1 MYRCCYV
8 ELGLYYVV
16 MSFDTRYKQLNLEQ
30 RKAVDTIEGPLLVI
44 AGPGTGKTELLS
56 MRAANILHRTDTLPE
71 SILCLTCTESGAAAM
86 RSRLASIIGPDA
98 YKVAIHTF
106 HSFGVE
112 VINHNNQYFYHG
124 ADFQPADDIA
134 RYEILNEIFDELDH
148 SSPLA
153 GKMNGE
159 YTHLQDTLSV
169 ISELKRAG
177 LSSDELL
184 TILNAN
190 DGVLDSVEKDLTAIF
205 AGKISTSMLSLLVPL
220 AERVANLPL
229 AHLPLGITPLA
240 NVLALSMA
248 HAFDEAVEL
257 GKTTPITAWRN
268 RWLEKNEIGDYVFKD
283 RKRHAKLRAIAHIYF
298 AYLGRMEQASLY
310 DFDDMILNVVHGM
323 EVHADLRY
331 QLQEK
336 YQYIM
341 VDEFQDTNLAQL
353 RILFNLTTNH
363 LSEDIPNVMAVGDDD
378 QAIYSF
384 QGADVSNIHRFRET
398 YPQFKN
404 IVLRQN
410 YRSSQTIL
418 DESRQVIVQGKNRLE
433 TTMKISKELQANT
446 NGETSVVLIQHAT
459 TIDERAWV
467 ARQVADDIS
476 RGISPESI
484 TILARRHHEL
494 LELLPYLTKQ
504 NIPVNYERRDNVLDL
519 DAIQTLELLADIVV
533 AIFGGDHD
541 TADSFLPELLAHPM
555 FDFDAEAVWRLSV
568 ASHRNH
574 VSWLETMMVTP
585 LFAPLAQWL
594 IERSQAVPHEQLEP
608 FIDSLIGQPSV
619 TGQEVTA
626 FRSPFYTHYFN
637 PDKLANEP
645 DAYLTLLEALRSL
658 RAKLREYQPDEVTHI
673 ADFLECIRL
682 HRQIDSPIVSIRTRA
697 NGPDHA
703 INLMTAHKSK
713 GLEYTKV
720 YVIGSVDSAWGETVR
735 SRSRL
740 ISYPENL
747 AISPNADTYDERL
760 RLYYVAMTRAKS
772 DLVLSY
778 ATANDAGKPLLVASF
793 LVTMQSTP
801 APESNHALPAQIQ
814 EAEIAWHDTL
824 VAAPTQSMKELLQ
837 PMLGTYKLSA
847 THLNTFVDITRGG
860 PREFLMNNLLRFPQA
875 KSASA
880 SYGSAIHRTL
890 QRAHMHLITTGE
902 KRPIEDILGDFIH
915 ELHVERL
922 NEQDFEA
929 YKKRG
934 TVSLSTFLTSPDASF
949 LQSQKPELSFAH
961 QGVQIGP
968 ASLTGSL
975 DLLTINDGHLT
986 VTDYKT
992 GKPSRDWKGKTDAD
1006 KIKLHKYRQQLMFYQ
1021 LLCENSRT
1029 YSKYLFDGGILQFV
1043 EPDATGQI
1051 HALRETFSAD
1061 DVNRFRQLIQAV
1073 WRCVTT
1079 LELPD
1084 TSEFENNYKGIVAFE
1099 DYLIDKYGTS

>member
-1 MYRCCYV
+1 
-8 ELGLYYVV
+8 
-16 MSFDTRYKQLNLEQ
+16 MSFDTRYKQLNSEQ
-30 RKAVDTIEGPLLVI
+30 REAVDTIEGPLLVI

-56 MRAANILHRTDTLPE
+56 MRAANILRRTDTLPE
-71 SILCLTCTESGAAAM
+71 SILCLTFTESGASAM
-86 RSRLASIIGPDA
+86 RARLASIIGPDA

-134 RYEILNEIFDELDH
+134 RYEILTEIFDELDH

-159 YTHLQDTLSV
+159 YTHLRDTLSV

-205 AGKISTSMLSLLVPL
+205 ASKISTSMLSLLVPL
-220 AERVANLPL
+220 AERVASLPL
-229 AHLPLGITPLA
+229 AQLPLGITPLA

-268 RWLEKNEIGDYVFKD
+268 RWLEKNEVGDYVFKD
-283 RKRHAKLRAIAHIYF
+283 RKRHAKLRVIAHIYF

-323 EVHADLRY
+323 ELHADLRY

-404 IVLRQN
+404 VVLRQN

-418 DESRQVIVQGKNRLE
+418 DQSRQVIIQGKNRLE
-433 TTMKISKELQANT
+433 TTMEISKELHANT
-446 NGETSVVLIQHAT
+446 TGSTSATLIQHAT
-459 TIDERAWV
+459 TIDERAWL
-467 ARQVADDIS
+467 ARQIADDIS
-476 RGISPESI
+476 HGIAPESI
-484 TILARRHHEL
+484 TVLARRHHEL

-519 DAIQTLELLADIVV
+519 NAIQTLELLADIVV

-555 FDFDAEAVWRLSV
+555 FDFDAEAVWRLSI

-574 VSWLETMMVTP
+574 VSWLETMIATP
-585 LFAPLAQWL
+585 LFAPLAHWL
-594 IERSQAVPHEQLEP
+594 VERSQAVPHEQLES
-608 FIDSLIGQPSV
+608 FIDSLIGQPST
-619 TGQEVTA
+619 TGQEVAA
-626 FRSPFYTHYFN
+626 FRSPFYAYYFN
-637 PDKLANEP
+637 PDKLVNEP

-697 NGPDHA
+697 NGSDHA

-713 GLEYTKV
+713 GLEYAKV

-740 ISYPENL
+740 IGYPENL

-778 ATANDAGKPLLVASF
+778 ATTNDVGKPLLIASF
-793 LVTMQSTP
+793 LVEMQATT
-801 APESNHALPAQIQ
+801 APETAYDLASQTQ
-814 EAEIAWHDTL
+814 EAEVAWHDKL
-824 VAAPTQSMKELLQ
+824 VAAPTQTMKELLQ
-837 PMLGTYKLSA
+837 PTLDNYKLSA
-847 THLNTFVDITRGG
+847 THLNTFIDITRGG

-890 QRAHMHLITTGE
+890 QRAHMHFITTGE
-902 KRPIEDILGDFIH
+902 KRPIEDTLGDFIH

-949 LQSQKPELSFAH
+949 LRSQKPELSFAH
-961 QGVQIGP
+961 QGIQIGP
-968 ASLTGSL
+968 AHLTGSL
-975 DLLTINDGHLT
+975 DLLTIQDGHIT

-1021 LLCENSRT
+1021 LLCENSRD
-1029 YSKYLFDGGILQFV
+1029 YSKYTFDGGVLQFV
-1043 EPDATGQI
+1043 EPDTSGQI

-1061 DVNRFRQLIQAV
+1061 DLDRFRKLIQAV
-1073 WRCVTT
+1073 WYCITT
-1079 LELPD
+1079 LELPN
-1084 TSEFENNYKGIVAFE
+1084 TGEFDDNYKGVLAFE
-1099 DYLIDKYGTS
+1099 DYLIDKYATS